1 MIEAA
6 AKIIQ
11 HLQPIAEQHTVG
23 RAQVGLIY
31 SAVQLDSG
39 TLGVAFTFPE
49 SRVCRDG
56 QLGEEKPLEGSKASL
71 LLKGL
76 GGLDLLSST
85 LGLAAANALLACEPP
100 HPEAREGDILD
111 ILPLRDGDEVCLVG
125 CFLPI
130 LTSLQNRR
138 ISVTAVDQVPKPGSL
153 PAEEAEHLLPR
164 SQVAILTATSLI
176 NGTLGRLLELCR
188 GCREVALL
196 GPSTPLLAE
205 AFSGTPVTCLSGIR
219 VREPAEVLR
228 SIAEGH
234 GFRVFKRFVRKVNLR
249 LTKP

>member
-1 MIEAA
+1 MTEAA
-6 AKIIQ
+6 AKIVQ
-11 HLQPIAEQHTVG
+11 HLHSIAGQHTV
-23 RAQVGLIY
+23 RMAQVGLIY
-31 SAVQLDSG
+31 SAVQLDSEA
-39 TLGVAFTFPE
+39 LGVAFTFPE
-49 SRVCRDG
+49 SRGCRDG
-56 QLGEEKPLEGSKASL
+56 EGGAGRPLAGSKASL
-71 LLKGL
+71 LLEGL
-76 GGLDLLSST
+76 GGRDLLSST

-100 HPEAREGDILD
+100 KPEAREGD

-125 CFLPI
+125 CFLPV

-164 SQVAILTATSLI
+164 SQVAIITATSLI

-196 GPSTPLLAE
+196 GPSAPLLPE

-219 VREPAEVLR
+219 VQEPDEVLR
-228 SIAEGH
+228 SIGEGH
-234 GFRVFKRFVRKVNLR
+234 GFRVFKRFVRKLNIR
-249 LTKP
+249 LTGP